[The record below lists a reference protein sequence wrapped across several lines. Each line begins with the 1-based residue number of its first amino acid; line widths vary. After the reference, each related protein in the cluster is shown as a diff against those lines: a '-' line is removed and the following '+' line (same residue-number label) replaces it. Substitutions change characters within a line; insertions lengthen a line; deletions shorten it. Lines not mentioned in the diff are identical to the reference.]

1 MVTEFN
7 KRRNYIV
14 DRLNSIEGLH
24 CFKPD
29 GAFYVFP
36 NVSKLFGKKYKDKI
50 INNSITLAE
59 VLLEEAKTAVIPGAG
74 FGNDN
79 YLRLSYATSMENIVE
94 GLDRI
99 EKFLAEI
106 TL

>member
-1 MVTEFN
+1 M
-7 KRRNYIV
+7 
-14 DRLNSIEGLH
+14 
-24 CFKPD
+24 
-29 GAFYVFP
+29 
-36 NVSKLFGKKYKDKI
+36 
-50 INNSITLAE
+50 
-59 VLLEEAKTAVIPGAG
+59 LLEEAKTAVIPGAG